1 MRFLKSEL
9 EREELAQLEAERAR
23 RDLEPDRRWEYTVL
37 RLGPKAR
44 AEGPLNEL
52 GAKGW
57 QLVQVIEVDGHLAFY
72 LEREVGPDDDT
83 LARLVAR
90 RLTLAAPELEAAA
103 RALPGSVPPLHVG
116 AAAQAL
122 LRVGHGASVESDPA
136 TMSALAAP
144 WPSG

>member
-9 EREELAQLEAERAR
+9 EREELAQLEEQRAR
-23 RDLEPDRRWEYTVL
+23 RDHDPERRWEYTVL

-72 LEREVGPDDDT
+72 LEREVASAD
-83 LARLVAR
+83 
-90 RLTLAAPELEAAA
+90 EA
-103 RALPGSVPPLHVG
+103 
-116 AAAQAL
+116 
-122 LRVGHGASVESDPA
+122 D
-136 TMSALAAP
+136 ALAD
-144 WPSG
+144 SSHGD

>member
-23 RDLEPDRRWEYTVL
+23 RDQDPERRWEYTVL

-44 AEGPLNEL
+44 AEAPLNEL

-72 LEREVGPDDDT
+72 LEREVGPDEDT
-83 LARLVAR
+83 N
-90 RLTLAAPELEAAA
+90 
-103 RALPGSVPPLHVG
+103 RA
-116 AAAQAL
+116 
-122 LRVGHGASVESDPA
+122 
-136 TMSALAAP
+136 
-144 WPSG
+144 

>member
-23 RDLEPDRRWEYTVL
+23 RDQDPERRWEYTVL

-72 LEREVGPDDDT
+72 LEREVGPGDDT
-83 LARLVAR
+83 LA
-90 RLTLAAPELEAAA
+90 
-103 RALPGSVPPLHVG
+103 GSSH
-116 AAAQAL
+116 
-122 LRVGHGASVESDPA
+122 DD
-136 TMSALAAP
+136 
-144 WPSG
+144 